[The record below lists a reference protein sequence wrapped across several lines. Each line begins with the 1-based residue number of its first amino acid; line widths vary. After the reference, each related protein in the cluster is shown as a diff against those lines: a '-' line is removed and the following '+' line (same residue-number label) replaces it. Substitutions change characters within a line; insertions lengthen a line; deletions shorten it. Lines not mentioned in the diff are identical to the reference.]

1 MVYRFFQRCLSQ
13 GYGQRLSSQLV
24 AGSLCI
30 LGVWL
35 MAPTLEAR
43 AEVEVRLSGDSLV
56 SLAFPWAGSGLPF
69 SQVVE
74 IQRNSIDPT
83 VVGRMVFDRHG
94 VDGNPVLGLVQAPFA
109 SPYPGRMVLISQ
121 WGSNN
126 AGCYME
132 MVLQLGAVGA
142 IQNSQMLIPTEVML
156 NVGGQV
162 VTLQSQRSEAQFSSA
177 QSFQYSEYDSSTDS
191 RVDKT
196 GVWYTGR
203 HLFRISASDA
213 AILSNASAQN
223 VPIRV
228 VLNDRLPITYELGSG
243 TVQRWRSV
251 FSYNPSCGGSGGA
264 VASRGVSSAPSAP
277 ATAPAGYLLQQ
288 RGRLSPGGQTL
299 NDGSLF
305 QIIPFEGRAGQSVQ
319 IMLQSTEFDTYLILA
334 DAEGNSLASNDDIS
348 SGNTNSMIRLTL
360 PYTGTYNIVVNAYN
374 SNGSGQY
381 LITVE

>member
-1 MVYRFFQRCLSQ
+1 MAYRFFQGCLFK

-43 AEVEVRLSGDSLV
+43 ADVEVSLSGDSLV
-56 SLAFPWAGSGLPF
+56 SLAFPWAGNGLPF

-94 VDGNPVLGLVQAPFA
+94 LDSNPVLGLVQAPFA

-132 MVLQLGAVGA
+132 MVLQLGVAGA
-142 IQNSQMLIPTEVML
+142 MQNSQMLIPTEVML

-162 VTLQSQRSEAQFSSA
+162 VTLQAQRSEAQFANA
-177 QSFQYSEYDSSTDS
+177 QSFQYSEYDSSTS
-191 RVDKT
+191 SNVNKT

-251 FSYNPSCGGSGGA
+251 FNYNPSCGNSGGA
-264 VASRGVSSAPSAP
+264 VASRSVSTTPP
-277 ATAPAGYLLQQ
+277 ATTSSGYLLRQQ
-288 RGRLSPGGQTL
+288 GRLSPGGQTL
-299 NDGSLF
+299 DDGSLF
-305 QIIPFEGRAGQSVQ
+305 QIVPFEGRAGQAVQ
-319 IMLQSTEFDTYLILA
+319 ILLQSSEFDTYLILV
-334 DAEGNSLASNDDIS
+334 DTEGNVLASNDDIS
-348 SGNTNSMIRLTL
+348 SGNTNSMVRLTL
-360 PYTGTYNIVVNAYN
+360 PYTGTYNIIVNAYN

-381 LITVE
+381 LLTVE

>member
-1 MVYRFFQRCLSQ
+1 MSSSSELTS
-13 GYGQRLSSQLV
+13 GSSQTDGV
-24 AGSLCI
+24 SLFPGVPVQRIWATFEQSTCGWES
-30 LGVWL
+30 LHSGVWL

-43 AEVEVRLSGDSLV
+43 ADVEVSLSGDSLV
-56 SLAFPWAGSGLPF
+56 SLAFPWAGNGLPF

-94 VDGNPVLGLVQAPFA
+94 LDSNPVLGLVQAPFA

-132 MVLQLGAVGA
+132 MVLQLGVAGA
-142 IQNSQMLIPTEVML
+142 MQNSQMLIPTEVML

-162 VTLQSQRSEAQFSSA
+162 VTLQAQRSEAQFANA
-177 QSFQYSEYDSSTDS
+177 QSFQYSEYDSSTS
-191 RVDKT
+191 SNVNKT

-251 FSYNPSCGGSGGA
+251 FNYNPSCGNSGVLWPAA
-264 VASRGVSSAPSAP
+264 VSV
-277 ATAPAGYLLQQ
+277 LLH
-288 RGRLSPGGQTL
+288 RLRPH
-299 NDGSLF
+299 
-305 QIIPFEGRAGQSVQ
+305 RA
-319 IMLQSTEFDTYLILA
+319 IF
-334 DAEGNSLASNDDIS
+334 
-348 SGNTNSMIRLTL
+348 
-360 PYTGTYNIVVNAYN
+360 
-374 SNGSGQY
+374 
-381 LITVE
+381 